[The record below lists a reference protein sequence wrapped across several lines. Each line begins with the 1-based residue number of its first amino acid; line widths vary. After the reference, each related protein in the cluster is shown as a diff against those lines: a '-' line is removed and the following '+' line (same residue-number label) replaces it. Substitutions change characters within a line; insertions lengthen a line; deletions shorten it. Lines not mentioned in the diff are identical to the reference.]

1 MRITY
6 RVWERLRSLDL
17 WDPRET
23 KLARRISRREAQD
36 TMKILAAKSD
46 PEKAEKMETISALGQ
61 KHDLR
66 KTVVRASIVTL
77 ALGFTL
83 LGFLSLLNKH
93 QVCAESGLTFEN
105 ALSIIGGTTSFML
118 GGLFLIVGVFH
129 WDHSVS
135 QG

>member
-1 MRITY
+1 MY
-6 RVWERLRSLDL
+6 RLSESPRSFDI
-17 WDPRET
+17 WHPRET
-23 KLARRISRREAQD
+23 KLTRRISRREAPD

-46 PEKAEKMETISALGQ
+46 LEKAEEVEAMNALGQ

-66 KTVVRASIVTL
+66 KTVVRTSIVTL

-83 LGFLSLLNKH
+83 LGLLSLLNKH

-129 WDHSVS
+129 WDHSGS
-135 QG
+135 LS

>member
-1 MRITY
+1 MLT
-6 RVWERLRSLDL
+6 
-17 WDPRET
+17 
-23 KLARRISRREAQD
+23 RRISRREAPD
-36 TMKILAAKSD
+36 TMKILAAKRD
-46 PEKAEKMETISALGQ
+46 LEKAEEVEAMNALGQ

-66 KTVVRASIVTL
+66 KTVVRTSIVTL

-83 LGFLSLLNKH
+83 LGLLSLLNKH

-129 WDHSVS
+129 WDHSGS
-135 QG
+135 LS